1 MQQLVLLH
9 CRNNHKNDI
18 ELLERG
24 RRNVATKEQLDYI
37 TGKRYEAQK
46 NIELVR
52 DQKGVF
58 KSDAPP
64 VDILP
69 MDDQGS
75 SSRSD

>member
-1 MQQLVLLH
+1 M
-9 CRNNHKNDI
+9 
-18 ELLERG
+18 
-24 RRNVATKEQLDYI
+24 ATKEQLDYI

-52 DQKGVF
+52 DQKVVF

-69 MDDQGS
+69 MDDKGS

>member
-1 MQQLVLLH
+1 
-9 CRNNHKNDI
+9 
-18 ELLERG
+18 
-24 RRNVATKEQLDYI
+24 VATKEQLDYI

-69 MDDQGS
+69 MDDKGS